1 MKANVKKVV
10 IEFIIAIVRVV
21 TKNILSIL
29 KHLILFI
36 QKTNCDMVVAFY
48 ETQNTL
54 NMLKGL
60 RKVEKISELFA
71 RAQVIADTI
80 CVVTNEKSR

>member
-1 MKANVKKVV
+1 
-10 IEFIIAIVRVV
+10 
-21 TKNILSIL
+21 
-29 KHLILFI
+29 
-36 QKTNCDMVVAFY
+36 MVVAFD

-54 NMLKGL
+54 NMLKGH